1 MATRTTED
9 EKEFDLIRDLKEAI
23 RGSGVSIAKL
33 SRQCDMNTAQL
44 YRFMDGT
51 RGLNIQA
58 IDKICRT
65 LRLRLRTDEPK
76 KVKGK

>member
-1 MATRTTED
+1 MATRTNED

-65 LRLRLRTDEPK
+65 LRLRLTQEPK
-76 KVKGK
+76 RKGKV